1 MDVSGGYRG
10 HGHTYIC
17 AHAHIST
24 RAHTLA
30 LLSSRS
36 LPSLR
41 FLGQPC
47 EAPLPPQVVSVPD
60 AQGYVWWGPSEWET
74 QKSSVLGRD
83 PVLGQVPVLGRDP
96 VLGRSLGPGAE
107 SQRNKGLTTVQ
118 SSCNLRVVQ
127 LRSGMQGL
135 AIGLMLETTAEQ
147 GGLGYSLCYKLRG
160 YSPKRPNRNLRGQYF
175 IQDNLLPTSPLVR
188 HRILSLGK

>member
-24 RAHTLA
+24 RAHTLT

-36 LPSLR
+36 LPSQR

-47 EAPLPPQVVSVPD
+47 EAPLPPQVVSVPCP
-60 AQGYVWWGPSEWET
+60 GVWWGPSECET

-83 PVLGQVPVLGRDP
+83 PVLGRVP
-96 VLGRSLGPGAE
+96 VLGRSLGPGAK

-118 SSCNLRVVQ
+118 SSSNLRVVQ
-127 LRSGMQGL
+127 LRSGVQGL
-135 AIGLMLETTAEQ
+135 VIGLMLETMAEQ
-147 GGLGYSLCYKLRG
+147 GGLGYSLC
-160 YSPKRPNRNLRGQYF
+160 
-175 IQDNLLPTSPLVR
+175 
-188 HRILSLGK
+188 